1 MKKVLVTNTETGSH
15 HVAIA
20 RLARRQG
27 YKLLPGYQFVGQMI
41 DSIRVDNVARTVD
54 EIDA

>member
-1 MKKVLVTNTETGSH
+1 MLITNAETGSY

-20 RLARRQG
+20 RLARRQD
-27 YKLLPGYQFVGQMI
+27 YKSLPGHQLVGQMI
-41 DSIRVDNVARTVD
+41 DSIRVDDVARTGD